1 MDDPHVRLLVD
12 ISMFM
17 PAVPESYLERLAGRR
32 CAGGIHRHA
41 AAPVARPSDR
51 GPIVDLLR
59 SGGVPA
65 SVHTL
70 YMDML
75 VRFGRSEASAI
86 ADVLP
91 WIGAF
96 HLKFWDLDDSDDRV
110 SGPIRDLGA
119 LLRGSGFSGTLCS
132 EWGGHEWLDDDPTQM
147 TRDHLAL
154 ARRALNGENDDPSE
168 RADPVRTYDD
178 RARQRTPQLP
188 AAQPVADDPVEDT
201 GRFKVR
207 VVEDPRGLGA
217 EIIDKYD
224 VVIVVFEGR
233 DGYFEKA
240 VGFGRNGCGAPALRA
255 RRRQGHRVVPRLG
268 GAGGLL
274 GVPGGVQRHARRE
287 AQRVRDGA
295 RPRPWGE
302 ALLQTAEPRHPITE
316 GINATWTVTGDD
328 ILTGVQLYEGAQVLL
343 TTFDDLEAYEKAP
356 VWPMSHY
363 PVVIPEGGIAE
374 LPGMNTDQ
382 PIAWINEYGAGR
394 SFTITIGHDID
405 TFRRIEF
412 IRMFPR
418 GVEWA
423 ATGEVALEGPDRR
436 GERRFLPWP
445 YYNHEG

>member
-1 MDDPHVRLLVD
+1 MG
-12 ISMFM
+12 
-17 PAVPESYLERLAGRR
+17 A
-32 CAGGIHRHA
+32 
-41 AAPVARPSDR
+41 
-51 GPIVDLLR
+51 IVDLLR

-75 VRFGRSEASAI
+75 VRFGRSDATVI

-119 LLRGSGFSGTLCS
+119 LLRGTGFSGTLCS

-154 ARRALNGENDDPSE
+154 ARRALNGENAMTLLNVLILSGHMTIEHDNEHRSF
-168 RADPVRTYDD
+168 
-178 RARQRTPQLP
+178 RQHNQWLTTLL
-188 AAQPVADDPVEDT
+188 EDT

-233 DGYFEKA
+233 DGYHDKA
-240 VGFGRNGCGAPALRA
+240 VGFGAETDAALLRFVHDDGKGIVWFHGSAAQEDSWGYPEEYNVMRGAKLSAYET
-255 RRRQGHRVVPRLG
+255 
-268 GAGGLL
+268 GL
-274 GVPGGVQRHARRE
+274 
-287 AQRVRDGA
+287 

-302 ALLQTAEPRHPITE
+302 ALLKTAEPRHPITE

-343 TTFDDLEAYEKAP
+343 TTFDDLEAYENAP
-356 VWPMSHY
+356 V
-363 PVVIPEGGIAE
+363 VADVA
-374 LPGMNTDQ
+374 LPGRD
-382 PIAWINEYGAGR
+382 
-394 SFTITIGHDID
+394 
-405 TFRRIEF
+405 
-412 IRMFPR
+412 PR
-418 GVEWA
+418 GRHRRA
-423 ATGEVALEGPDRR
+423 ATA
-436 GERRFLPWP
+436 
-445 YYNHEG
+445 